1 MFALFTAEASILLK
15 NNTNFD
21 DSMDLFIAILWWK
34 EIPLIEINLSV
45 NLFIYG
51 KELFTIVW

>member
-1 MFALFTAEASILLK
+1 MFALFTAEAPILLK

-34 EIPLIEINLSV
+34 EIPLMEISLSV
-45 NLFIYG
+45 NLFTFG
-51 KELFTIVW
+51 KELFIIVW